1 MQLIYT
7 KTTIPNK
14 INLKNYNQIELIEF
28 IQILKKE
35 VKRYRKNTFWTRFK

>member
-14 INLKNYNQIELIEF
+14 INLKNYNQNELIEF
-28 IQILKKE
+28 IQLLKTE
-35 VKRYRKNTFWTRFK
+35 VKKYGKNTYWTCLK

>member
-14 INLKNYNQIELIEF
+14 INLKNYNQNELIEF
-28 IQILKKE
+28 IQLLKTE
-35 VKRYRKNTFWTRFK
+35 VKKYRKNTYWTCLK

>member
-14 INLKNYNQIELIEF
+14 INLKNYKQKELIEF
-28 IQILKKE
+28 IQLLKTE
-35 VKRYRKNTFWTRFK
+35 VKKYRKNTFWTRLK

>member
-14 INLKNYNQIELIEF
+14 IKLKNYNQNELIEF
-28 IQILKKE
+28 IQLLKLE
-35 VKRYRKNTFWTRFK
+35 VKR

>member
-14 INLKNYNQIELIEF
+14 INLKNYTQKELIEF
-28 IQILKKE
+28 IQLLKTE
-35 VKRYRKNTFWTRFK
+35 VKKYRKNTYWTCLK